1 MTAAGYVLLLVSFVV
16 VVAVLDR
23 DHRRGDRAV
32 RVLRILL
39 VGATP
44 AAAGVLLKMRET
56 GLL

>member
-1 MTAAGYVLLLVSFVV
+1 LTAAGYVLLLVSFVV